1 MDMSK
6 KKVENQTVVDN
17 DKQDLKGG
25 GSQCAGASG
34 DNVSEGGTQGA
45 DELSDSSAQ
54 ESSSSATEKDTARL
68 ESEGAE
74 WRDKYL
80 RLQAEF
86 DNYRKRTLKE
96 KMSLI
101 ESGGE
106 EVIKSLLP
114 VIDDVDRA
122 LTAMEKSNDIE
133 AIRNG
138 VKLIAQKFSELLR
151 QKGVV
156 EIATADQPFDVD
168 EHEAV
173 ARFPSDADKKGKV
186 IDVVQKGYKMGDKV
200 IRYAKVVVGE

>member
-68 ESEGAE
+68 ESEVAE

-122 LTAMEKSNDIE
+122 LTAMEK
-133 AIRNG
+133 
-138 VKLIAQKFSELLR
+138 KFSLKFNLADVRNLENVGDLLDLIER
-151 QKGVV
+151 L
-156 EIATADQPFDVD
+156 TA
-168 EHEAV
+168 
-173 ARFPSDADKKGKV
+173 
-186 IDVVQKGYKMGDKV
+186 
-200 IRYAKVVVGE
+200 

>member
-1 MDMSK
+1 MARRAL
-6 KKVENQTVVDN
+6 T
-17 DKQDLKGG
+17 
-25 GSQCAGASG
+25 
-34 DNVSEGGTQGA
+34 
-45 DELSDSSAQ
+45 ELSDSSAQ

-68 ESEGAE
+68 ESEVAE

-156 EIATADQPFDVD
+156 EIATPIS
-168 EHEAV
+168 
-173 ARFPSDADKKGKV
+173 RSMSTSMRP
-186 IDVVQKGYKMGDKV
+186 
-200 IRYAKVVVGE
+200 

>member
-68 ESEGAE
+68 ESEVAE

-86 DNYRKRTLKE
+86 DNYRKRTLRE
-96 KMSLI
+96 KMDLVQT
-101 ESGGE
+101 GGRD
-106 EVIKSLLP
+106 VLLSMLP
-114 VIDDVDRA
+114 VRDDVQRA
-122 LTAMEKSNDIE
+122 LAAMEKSDDIE
-133 AIRNG
+133 ALRQG
-138 VKLIAQKFSELLR
+138 VLLISQKFTEALR
-151 QKGVV
+151 QKGVT
-156 EIATADQPFDVD
+156 EMELKDKEFDADVA
-168 EHEAV
+168 EAV
-173 ARFPSDADKKGKV
+173 ARFAAGEEMKGRV
-186 IDVVQKGYKMGDKV
+186 IDVVQTGYMLGDKV
-200 IRYAKVVVGE
+200 LRFAKVVVGE

>member
-6 KKVENQTVVDN
+6 KKVENQTVADN

-68 ESEGAE
+68 ESEVAE

-101 ESGGE
+101 ESGG
-106 EVIKSLLP
+106 
-114 VIDDVDRA
+114 D
-122 LTAMEKSNDIE
+122 
-133 AIRNG
+133 
-138 VKLIAQKFSELLR
+138 
-151 QKGVV
+151 
-156 EIATADQPFDVD
+156 
-168 EHEAV
+168 
-173 ARFPSDADKKGKV
+173 
-186 IDVVQKGYKMGDKV
+186 
-200 IRYAKVVVGE
+200 